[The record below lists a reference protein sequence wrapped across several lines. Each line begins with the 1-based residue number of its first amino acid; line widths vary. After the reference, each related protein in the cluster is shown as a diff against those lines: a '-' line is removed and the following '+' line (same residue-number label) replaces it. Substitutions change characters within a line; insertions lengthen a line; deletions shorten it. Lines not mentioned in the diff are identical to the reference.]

1 MRSLLAQAVPT
12 PNPNTNP
19 NPTPIP
25 SPNQAIERRSFSG
38 GPNPVS
44 HMVYT
49 LSVRVVDTETGEA
62 VAGQTLNLD
71 LTPTLTLSSPNP
83 NPQPTNPNPLLP
95 QP

>member
-1 MRSLLAQAVPT
+1 MRSLLAQVVPNPTPNPT
-12 PNPNTNP
+12 PNPN
-19 NPTPIP
+19 PIP

-49 LSVRVVDTETGEA
+49 LSVRVMDTETGEA
-62 VAGQTLNLD
+62 IAGLTLNLD

-83 NPQPTNPNPLLP
+83 TPHPTNPNPQLP